1 MTKIPVRY
9 QSGVVEVPLVIV
21 LGDIS
26 ALLGRNWVEMM
37 KLDWSIIRA
46 VTLETGIASV
56 DEIVKRHLPI
66 FKEG

>member
-37 KLDWSIIRA
+37 KLDWSSMRA

-56 DEIVKRHLPI
+56 DELVKHHLPI